1 MIKDKLVAMI
11 TMFVRLKN
19 IIAINKC
26 VWLFVSI
33 YMQNLMEY
41 R

>member
-26 VWLFVSI
+26 VCFF
-33 YMQNLMEY
+33 